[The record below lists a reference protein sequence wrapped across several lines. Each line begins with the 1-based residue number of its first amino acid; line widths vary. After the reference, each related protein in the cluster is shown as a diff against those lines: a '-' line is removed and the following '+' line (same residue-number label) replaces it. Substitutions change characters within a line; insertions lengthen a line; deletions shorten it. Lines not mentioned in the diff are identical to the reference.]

1 MITARVKINQKELRA
16 YLFYA
21 TFHSFQGVLSVI
33 LGLLTIAAGI
43 FYLSEGNKNG
53 IFFFLMAAVFFIVQ
67 PLMIMLQAK
76 MQSKHTVFQKE
87 TNYEFDEKEL
97 RAWQDG
103 VEPASV
109 TWENLYR
116 VVKNGQYYFI
126 FTDKYRANIVPAVS
140 FTNAGGATEF
150 DRLIMRILPKEKKK
164 GFPKDMA

>member
-21 TFHSFQGVLSVI
+21 TFHSFQGALSII

-43 FYLSEGNKNG
+43 FYLTQGNQNG

-76 MQSKHTVFQKE
+76 MQSKHTVFQQE
-87 TNYEFDEKEL
+87 TNYEFDEKAL
-97 RAWQDG
+97 RAWQEG

-126 FTDKYRANIVPAVS
+126 FTDKYRANIVPAES
-140 FTNAGGATEF
+140 FTNEGGAAEF
-150 DRLIMRILPKEKKK
+150 DRLIQRILPKEKKK
-164 GFPKDMA
+164 GFPKGQA